1 MNSITKEVVK
11 RILEL
16 EIEGIRKGIF
26 GELYA
31 SKGNIIIGDT
41 GDVNFTSWHENTLS
55 HDCFKFSDTNTTTI
69 KIETQEQADEF
80 VDIVANYFGV
90 EENEAC
96 ELGTNSKDVEEALLE
111 FSNSIS
117 EVDVLESNSSINY
130 LSPIYRYNEEGEL
143 IQVLEIDKNDGLYKQ
158 VYPKLTAKERLEA
171 LYKEYLDPIVEEL
184 NKEYGDAFE
193 RRDAEIFNNKRRF
206 VGHLMLNG
214 KRRGTLSITMSHYFE
229 TPNYTPIE
237 EVKVKKRFK
246 VYEELCKIEMPG
258 HLQIISTDSKISL
271 KFKGHNIAN
280 IIGED
285 RGINWSKGFSKND
298 QVERY
303 NKFGNELKP
312 EQEKEFV
319 QWIAETLGGT
329 YEE

>member
-1 MNSITKEVVK
+1 MNEITKDVIEK
-11 RILEL
+11 ILEL
-16 EIEGIRKGIF
+16 NIEGVEKGKD
-26 GELYA
+26 GSLWC
-31 SKGNIIIGDT
+31 GNSVIVGVL

-158 VYPKLTAKERLEA
+158 VYPKLTAKERLDA
-171 LYKEYLDPIVEEL
+171 LYEEYLKLIVEEL
-184 NKEYGDAFE
+184 NEEYSGELNCIAMCNKIYNNTDLVATFDSLNDKIVM
-193 RRDAEIFNNKRRF
+193 RFNYC
-206 VGHLMLNG
+206 G
-214 KRRGTLSITMSHYFE
+214 YFE
-229 TPNYTPIE
+229 KYDCEIE
-237 EVKVKKRFK
+237 NVKVKKRFN
-246 VYEELCKIEMPG
+246 VIEELCKIEMPG
-258 HLQIISTDSKISL
+258 SLHISGGITTVKLYYNQIYISTIFNKETRAITYGGTL
-271 KFKGHNIAN
+271 NKQNMLEL
-280 IIGED
+280 GE
-285 RGINWSKGFSKND
+285 
-298 QVERY
+298 
-303 NKFGNELKP
+303 KFGNKLKP
-312 EQEKEFV
+312 EDEKEFV
-319 QWIAETLGGT
+319 KWIAEKLGGE
-329 YEE
+329 YDA